1 MEFHFFLEIS
11 PLYVFQN
18 QRFRTPRV
26 MLETAHDN
34 GKKAFFSVG
43 DGGV

>member
-1 MEFHFFLEIS
+1 MFSRINDFGHH
-11 PLYVFQN
+11 
-18 QRFRTPRV
+18 RV